1 MEKGCERWKEKKRK
15 RKTVKVKQNK
25 IKNSYITDIN
35 IEVQNMV
42 KAKKT
47 KLETK
52 KKKLDYSKVM

>member
-1 MEKGCERWKEKKRK
+1 MRDEKRKKRK
-15 RKTVKVKQNK
+15 RKTVKEKQNK

-52 KKKLDYSKVM
+52 KKVRL